1 MKESVSVVAE
11 LLSITIDL
19 ERGRVGCVRCTN
31 LKESVSVVAEL
42 LSITIDFKLERG
54 RVGCVRCTKEA
65 ASLSVAAR
73 KRKCWEK
80 LRR

>member
-11 LLSITIDL
+11 LLSITID
-19 ERGRVGCVRCTN
+19 
-31 LKESVSVVAEL
+31 
-42 LSITIDFKLERG
+42 LERG